1 MATLRESMLRLW
13 NEEGPWAPT
22 LGSRRGPTSLGRQ
35 QLFVKEVA
43 PNNVV
48 PVNRW
53 GVYQA
58 VRWAAGAAFQSAC
71 RSGFREGHRAGDGGG
86 PRA

>member
-1 MATLRESMLRLW
+1 MATLQESVLRLW
-13 NEEGPWAPT
+13 SEEGPWAPT
-22 LGSRRGPTSLGRQ
+22 LSSRRGPMSLGRQ
-35 QLFVKEVA
+35 QLFVKDVA
-43 PNNVV
+43 PNDVV
-48 PVNRW
+48 PVNHW

-71 RSGFREGHRAGDGGG
+71 RSRFGEGRRAGDGGG